1 MNGLLTEEQGDLLF
15 YGWYLSLCYYYGI
28 TMRYILRRIQRIRM
42 LDWWFPTRYKLSLR
56 RSTTLFKLDDDD
68 IIKHALAFK
77 YFVDNI
83 DFSKYQLS
91 NMIAM
96 DETSVFM
103 GQGFQT
109 TLIKMVPRQSIYPL
123 LVMKVHV
130 LLVFWQFIW
139 VERKVHL

>member
-1 MNGLLTEEQGDLLF
+1 
-15 YGWYLSLCYYYGI
+15 
-28 TMRYILRRIQRIRM
+28 
-42 LDWWFPTRYKLSLR
+42 
-56 RSTTLFKLDDDD
+56 LDDDD
-68 IIKHALAFK
+68 IIKQALAFK

-109 TLIKMVPRQSIYPL
+109 ALIKKVPRKSIFPL

-130 LLVFWQFIW
+130 LLVF
-139 VERKVHL
+139 